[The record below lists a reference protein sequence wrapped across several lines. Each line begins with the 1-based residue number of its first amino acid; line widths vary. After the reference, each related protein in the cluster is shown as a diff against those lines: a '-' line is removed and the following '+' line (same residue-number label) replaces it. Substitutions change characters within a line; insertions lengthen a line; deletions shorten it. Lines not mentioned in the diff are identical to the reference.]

1 MLLIYSST
9 LTLLPPKDGGNL
21 LLMSLAQ
28 ESGKPGFV
36 NILLN
41 SRLPLQVS
49 ILLEWHS
56 KPLWYS
62 KYPSSILLL
71 LASLDN

>member
-1 MLLIYSST
+1 MLLIYSTT

-41 SRLPLQVS
+41 SRLPL
-49 ILLEWHS
+49 
-56 KPLWYS
+56 
-62 KYPSSILLL
+62 
-71 LASLDN
+71 